1 MTPLS
6 RDYLGNGDLILDNE
20 EMEEL
25 NWRGKI
31 KILVKIE

>member
-6 RDYLGNGDLILDNE
+6 RDYLGNGDLIPDNK

-25 NWRGKI
+25 NWRGKQQF
-31 KILVKIE
+31 